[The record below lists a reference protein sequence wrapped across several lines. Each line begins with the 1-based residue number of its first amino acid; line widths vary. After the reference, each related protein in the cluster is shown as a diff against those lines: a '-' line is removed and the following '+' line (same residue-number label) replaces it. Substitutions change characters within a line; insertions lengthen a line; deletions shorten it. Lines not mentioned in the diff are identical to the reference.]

1 MKQDE
6 RMLSQWLTIPNQR
19 KDPWCL
25 DIARCI
31 GDSWEEVRFTY
42 TRCAPTNM
50 KYKDQPNP
58 RRNKSKRHGSGN
70 TAMCQGDINGD
81 GDGKIAIMH
90 DGSLEYC
97 DLGISWQRLKIRIE
111 LLEDIT
117 KESI

>member
-1 MKQDE
+1 MAHHPKSPK
-6 RMLSQWLTIPNQR
+6 RSLVFFSFYLN
-19 KDPWCL
+19 
-25 DIARCI
+25 IARCI

-70 TAMCQGDINGD
+70 TEMCQGDINGD

-90 DGSLEYC
+90 DGYLEYC